1 MRKLPLLV
9 LLGALAAAA
18 ALTGSASSQAVKVSC
33 GAPTLHKGTLTIGT
47 DNPAYP
53 PYFDGQEKSG
63 TGFKA
68 SNPYSG
74 KGFESAVAY
83 AVAGQL
89 GYSKA
94 NVKWTAVHFVNS
106 YAPGKKPFD
115 FYLAQVSYKPVRAK
129 AVDFSNGYFDVNQA
143 VVAFTSNKYAHVT
156 TVAALKGAKIGVP
169 LGTTSYDYVVRY
181 IRPSQK
187 PAVYPSQEAAVAGL
201 KAHQID
207 AIVVDFPTAYYLAD
221 VELSKA
227 TLVGRLPTRG
237 GEEHFGIVLQKGSP
251 LRACVNRALAALK
264 ASGKL
269 AQLENTWITS
279 KAHAPFLK

>member
-1 MRKLPLLV
+1 MRKLLPLT
-9 LLGALAAAA
+9 LLTALAATAVLA
-18 ALTGSASSQAVKVSC
+18 GSASSRPSAIACS
-33 GAPTLHKGTLTIGT
+33 APLLHTGTLTIGT

-53 PYFDGQEKSG
+53 PYFDGQEKSS

-74 KGFESAVAY
+74 KGFESAVGY

-89 GYSKA
+89 GYSHA
-94 NVKWTAVHFVNS
+94 SVKWTPVHFVNS

-115 FYLAQVSYKPVRAK
+115 LYLAQVSYKPVRAK
-129 AVDFSNGYFDVNQA
+129 TVDFSNGYFNVNQA
-143 VVAFTSNKYAHVT
+143 VVAFSSNKYAHVT
-156 TVAALKGAKIGVP
+156 TVSGLKGAKIGVP

-181 IRPSQK
+181 IKPSSK
-187 PAVYPSQEAAVAGL
+187 PSVYPSQDAAVAGL
-201 KAHQID
+201 KAKQVD
-207 AIVVDFPTAYYLAD
+207 ALVVDFPTAYYLAD

-237 GEEHFGIVLQKGSP
+237 GEEHFGIVFQKGNP
-251 LRACVNRALAALK
+251 LRACVNKALAALK

>member
-1 MRKLPLLV
+1 MRKLLPFPLLV
-9 LLGALAAAA
+9 GLAVAA
-18 ALTGSASSQAVKVSC
+18 ALAGSASSRPSAISC
-33 GAPTLHKGTLTIGT
+33 SAPLLHQGTLTIGT

-83 AVAGQL
+83 AVAGKL
-89 GYSKA
+89 GYSNAK
-94 NVKWTAVHFVNS
+94 VKWTPVHFVNS

-143 VVAFTSNKYAHVT
+143 VVAFSANKYSHAR
-156 TVAALKGAKIGVP
+156 TVAGLKSAKIGVP

-181 IRPSQK
+181 IKPSQK
-187 PAVYPSQEAAVAGL
+187 PSVYPSQEAAVAGL

-237 GEEHFGIVLQKGSP
+237 GEEHFGIVFQKGNP
-251 LRACVNRALAALK
+251 LRACVNKALAALK

>member
-1 MRKLPLLV
+1 MRKFLPLA
-9 LLGALAAAA
+9 LLAALAVAA
-18 ALTGSASSQAVKVSC
+18 ALAGSASSRSAAVSC
-33 GAPTLHKGTLTIGT
+33 SAATLHKGTLTIGT

-63 TGFKA
+63 TGFKS

-89 GYSKA
+89 GYTHA
-94 NVKWTAVHFVNS
+94 NVKWTPVHFVNS

-143 VVAFTSNKYAHVT
+143 VVAFSNNKYAHVK

-181 IRPSQK
+181 IKPSHK
-187 PAVYPSQEAAVAGL
+187 PSVYPSQDAAVAGL

-207 AIVVDFPTAYYLAD
+207 AVVVDFPTAYYLAD
-221 VELSKA
+221 VELSNA

-237 GEEHFGIVLQKGSP
+237 GEEHFGIVFQKGNP